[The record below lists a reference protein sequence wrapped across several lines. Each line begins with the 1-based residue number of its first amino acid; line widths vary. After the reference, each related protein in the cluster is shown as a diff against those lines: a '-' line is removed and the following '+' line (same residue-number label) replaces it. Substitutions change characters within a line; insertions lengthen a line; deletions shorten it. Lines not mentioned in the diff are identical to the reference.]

1 MFSFKLW
8 VYFKMINSLIF
19 YYTTFEF
26 FHMFI
31 LIKYKFR
38 NDSLGDIMW
47 KHEKCPVLGERGEL
61 AMEEVTRVPQSSDW
75 PVMKMEQK
83 RLALEQICVSGHP
96 LVSETNCFTS
106 PSSSFLLKGEWRPQ
120 ADFAAPEFVEPFLR
134 EQPKAVKLIF
144 VDKWDL

>member
-47 KHEKCPVLGERGEL
+47 KHEKCPMLGGERRISNGGSH
-61 AMEEVTRVPQSSDW
+61 QSAT
-75 PVMKMEQK
+75 EQ
-83 RLALEQICVSGHP
+83 RLTGNENGAKKA
-96 LVSETNCFTS
+96 CFGTDLCLW
-106 PSSSFLLKGEWRPQ
+106 PSSS
-120 ADFAAPEFVEPFLR
+120 
-134 EQPKAVKLIF
+134 
-144 VDKWDL
+144 